1 MVFRKPTQF
10 EKRRVR
16 EILGRHGI
24 TQQILYYPFIRKL
37 IEKKDITRSD
47 LEECIEENVR
57 KGLDR
62 EVLEEL
68 ARALKPDLWTR
79 RCLS

>member
-1 MVFRKPTQF
+1 MRELF
-10 EKRRVR
+10 E
-16 EILGRHGI
+16 RHGI

-37 IEKKDITRSD
+37 IESKGITRSD
-47 LEECIEENVR
+47 LEKCIEENAR

-68 ARALKPDLWTR
+68 VRALRPDLWTR
-79 RCLS
+79 

>member
-1 MVFRKPTQF
+1 MVFRKLTEF

-16 EILGRHGI
+16 EIFGRKGV

-37 IEKKDITRSD
+37 IESKSITRSD
-47 LEECIEENVR
+47 LEKCIEENVR
-57 KGLDR
+57 RGLDR

-68 ARALKPDLWTR
+68 AGALRPDLWTR
-79 RCLS
+79 